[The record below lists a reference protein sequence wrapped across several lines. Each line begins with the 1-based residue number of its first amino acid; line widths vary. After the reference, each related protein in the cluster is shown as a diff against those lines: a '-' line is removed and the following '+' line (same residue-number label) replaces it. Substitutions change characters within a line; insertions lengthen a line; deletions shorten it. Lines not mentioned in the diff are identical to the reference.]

1 MRYTSAILF
10 LVALASS
17 GCSSL
22 IARCGYYPDDTTT
35 IEKVR
40 QKFGEPTARGIHDR
54 LPYEEFHTRLMIAEP
69 LRGASLGLGF
79 AFTFG
84 LSEVIAFPYELCR
97 TGAHRARPRHSLR
110 VRFCRYSDALLRR
123 GGMVGSPKFGVCT
136 TRPAAPMQRQAHR
149 RRHRP
154 AADIQVPY
162 GRYSTSRTMGRKAPI
177 TDYPGG
183 GSSG

>member
-97 TGAHRARPRHSLR
+97 TGAHTVLGQDI
-110 VRFCRYSDALLRR
+110 RFAYDSAGTVTHFCVAGEWWDRRSSEYVPPGQPCADAAA
-123 GGMVGSPKFGVCT
+123 STPP
-136 TRPAAPMQRQAHR
+136 PA
-149 RRHRP
+149 
-154 AADIQVPY
+154 
-162 GRYSTSRTMGRKAPI
+162 STSR
-177 TDYPGG
+177 
-183 GSSG
+183 